1 MRFIV
6 IGAGVL
12 GSLYAGRL
20 AVSGQDVTLLARG
33 ARLAELLR
41 APVRLIDEAANRSV
55 TVQMPV
61 VPSIDPADEFD
72 IGLVMVRADQV
83 AELLPQLAA
92 SRGVRSFLF
101 MHNRAAGSSAL
112 AAAVGPQRLLQGFPG
127 ASGRRQGN
135 TVYYR
140 LIPEQ
145 ATTLGS
151 SNRSP
156 SQPLRD
162 CAAAFEQ
169 AGFKVTLSHRMED
182 WLKTHAVFV
191 TAIAGAIYQA
201 DGSACRLS
209 KRPDV
214 LRVMVQAI
222 KEGFR
227 GLTAQ
232 TIAIEPRKLALLFA
246 LPSVIPQLYWRRY
259 LARPPAELFFAKHA
273 RAAPGEMFALIE
285 ELRAV
290 LPPNPTERPSLEILW
305 EAVANAARRSQ

>member
-20 AVSGQDVTLLARG
+20 AVRGQDVTLLARG
-33 ARLAELLR
+33 ARLAELRR
-41 APVRLIDEAANRSV
+41 APLHLIDDAANMSV
-55 TVQMPV
+55 TVQVPV
-61 VPSIDPADEFD
+61 VPSIDPADKFD

-92 SRGVRSFLF
+92 SRGVKSFLF
-101 MHNRAAGSSAL
+101 MHNRAAGSTAL
-112 AAAVGPQRLLQGFPG
+112 AAAVGPKRLLLGFPG
-127 ASGRRQGN
+127 ASGRREGN
-135 TVYYR
+135 TVSYR

-151 SNRSP
+151 LNRSL

-191 TAIAGAIYQA
+191 TAIAGAIYQV
-201 DGSACRLS
+201 DGSALRLS

-214 LRVMVQAI
+214 LRIMVQGL

-232 TIAIEPRKLALLFA
+232 TIAIEPRKLAVLFA
-246 LPSVIPQLYWRRY
+246 LPSVIPRLYWRRY
-259 LARPPAELFFAKHA
+259 LARPAAELLFAEHA
-273 RAAPGEMFALIE
+273 RAAPTEMSALIE

-290 LPPNPTERPSLEILW
+290 LPPNPTERPNLEILW
-305 EAVANAARRSQ
+305 GAVANAASRSQ

>member
-33 ARLAELLR
+33 ARLAELRR
-41 APVRLIDEAANRSV
+41 APLRLVDEAANTSI

-61 VPSIDPADEFD
+61 VASIDPADEFD
-72 IGLVMVRADQV
+72 IGVVMVRADQV

-92 SRGVRSFLF
+92 SRGVKSFVF
-101 MHNRAAGSSAL
+101 MHNRAAGSAAL
-112 AAAVGPQRLLQGFPG
+112 AAAVGPERVLLGFPG
-127 ASGRRQGN
+127 ASGRRAGN

-151 SNRSP
+151 LNATP

-169 AGFKVTLSHRMED
+169 AGFKITFSHRMED
-182 WLKTHAVFV
+182 WLKTHAIFV

-201 DGSACRLS
+201 DGIALRLS

-214 LRVMVQAI
+214 LRLMVQGI

-232 TIAIEPRKLALLFA
+232 TIAIEPRKLAVLFA
-246 LPSVIPQLYWRRY
+246 FPSVIPQLYWRRY
-259 LARPPAELFFAKHA
+259 LARPAAELFFAEHA
-273 RAAPGEMFALIE
+273 RAAPGEMLALIE

-290 LPPNPTERPSLEILW
+290 LPPNPTERPNLEILW
-305 EAVANAARRSQ
+305 GAVASAARRSE